1 MANTPDYS
9 WPPMEARKV
18 IGTSP
23 KRVDG
28 PAKASGRARYSSDL
42 NPKDL
47 LFAVF
52 LTCPHAHARV
62 TSVDTSAAEKIDGV
76 TAVLV
81 VAPAGTEI
89 QWQGTEVAA
98 VAAVTEEIARD
109 AVSAIKVNYEVL
121 PHLVN
126 EEDLSKAGAHAK
138 AAGEILKGDPDTA
151 FNQAAVV
158 SEGHY
163 GIPVVTHCCLETH
176 GQTVQWQG
184 DTVWV
189 WPSTQNVPGYAG
201 QLAQNL
207 KVPIT
212 NFKVR
217 MDYIGG
223 GFGSKFS
230 PDAWGEVGARLSQ
243 KSGGRPVKVFLDR
256 ATDQRIAG
264 NRPSAFADI
273 KIGGGKDGTITVWE
287 SHAWGT
293 GGFPGVGS
301 PPLPYIL
308 DDSKH
313 PIPNKRLA
321 YTAVSTNAGPFR
333 AWRAPNNQQASY
345 LTCSAIED
353 FAAKAGLDPLE
364 VFKLN
369 LQYAP
374 ETRRDLYRYQFD
386 KAAEMSEWKKHWKPR
401 GQSAG
406 PVKRGMGLGFS
417 AWGGGGHNSQ
427 CRVTLHSD
435 GSVQVDIDTQD
446 LGTGTRTIITQVAAE
461 TLGLPMGA
469 IKLAIGSNDLPPDS
483 ASGGSTTVGGVSA
496 STRKASVNALVKL
509 FDAVAPA
516 LGTSADRL
524 EAAGGQIRVKGNP
537 SKSLTWTAACKKIGV
552 AGVISEMGVN
562 EQRNPGGLISAGT
575 GGVQVADVSV
585 DTETGIVKINRYVAV
600 QDCGLIIN
608 PRLAESQVYGAIIM
622 GISTALFERR
632 FMDAQT
638 GAMLNPDMEFYKL
651 AGIADIGEIKVQ
663 MDIRPENDKRGVIG
677 LGEPPAI
684 AICAAVG
691 NAVANAIGVR
701 VPHIPMTPDHVL
713 DTLEGRKV

>member
-1 MANTPDYS
+1 
-9 WPPMEARKV
+9 MEARKV

-47 LFAVF
+47 LFAVY

-62 TSVDTSAAEKIDGV
+62 TSVDTSAAEKIEGV
-76 TAVLV
+76 TAVHV
-81 VAPAGTEI
+81 VSPAGTEI

-98 VAAVTEEIARD
+98 VAAVSEETASDGVR
-109 AVSAIKVNYEVL
+109 AIKVVYEVL
-121 PHLVN
+121 PHLVK
-126 EEDLSKAGAHAK
+126 EEDVAQAGAHAK
-138 AAGEILKGDPDTA
+138 ASGEVLKGDPDAA
-151 FNQAAVV
+151 FGQAAVV

-163 GIPVVTHCCLETH
+163 GIPVATHCCLEPH
-176 GQTVQWQG
+176 GQTIQWQG
-184 DTVWV
+184 DNVWA

-212 NFKVR
+212 NFKVK

-230 PDAWGEVGARLSQ
+230 PDSWGEVGARLSQ
-243 KSGGRPVKVFLDR
+243 KSGGRPVRLFLDR
-256 ATDQRIAG
+256 ATEQRIAG
-264 NRPSAFADI
+264 NRPSAFANI
-273 KIGGGKDGTITVWE
+273 KIGGGKDGTITAWE
-287 SHAWGT
+287 SHTWGT

-308 DDSKH
+308 DDSNH

-321 YTAVSTNAGPFR
+321 YTAISTNAGPFR

-345 LTCSAIED
+345 LTCSAVED

-364 VFKLN
+364 VFRLN

-374 ETRRDLYRYQFD
+374 ESRRELYRYQFD
-386 KAAEMSEWKKHWKPR
+386 KAAELSEWKKYWKPR

-406 PVKRGMGLGFS
+406 PVKRGLGLGFS
-417 AWGGGGHNSQ
+417 AWGGGGHTSQ
-427 CRVTLHSD
+427 CRVTVNSD

-469 IKLAIGSNDLPPDS
+469 IKLAIGSSDLPPDS
-483 ASGGSTTVGGVSA
+483 GSGGSTTVGGVSA
-496 STRKASVNALVKL
+496 STRKASVNALAKL
-509 FDAVAPA
+509 FETVAPA
-516 LGTSADRL
+516 LGVSADQL
-524 EAAGGQIRVKGNP
+524 EAADGHICVKGTP
-537 SKSLTWTAACKKIGV
+537 SKNLTWAAACKKIGV
-552 AGVISEMGVN
+552 AGTIIATGLA
-562 EQRNPGGLISAGT
+562 EQRNPQGLISAGT

-600 QDCGLIIN
+600 QDCGMVIN
-608 PRLAESQVYGAIIM
+608 PRLAESQVYGAVIM

-632 FMDAQT
+632 FMDSET
-638 GAMLNPDMEFYKL
+638 GAMLNADMEFYKL
-651 AGIADIGEIKVQ
+651 AGIGDIGEIKVH

-713 DTLEGRKV
+713 DALEGRKA